1 MELEKLLSSYYEN
14 YDEDGRLT
22 SPHGSIEFLTTLRYV
37 ERYLCPGMRILEIGA
52 GTGRYSH
59 HFARQ
64 GYTVD
69 AVELVEHNIEIFKE
83 NTQPDETITIRQG
96 NALNL
101 SGFADDM
108 YDITLLL
115 GPMYHL
121 FSYEE
126 QTHALNEAL
135 RVTKPGGVLFVAY
148 CMADA
153 CIVQYGFLRGML
165 PNLIEKKLYDPQT
178 GVASSDPTE
187 LFELHTREKIEDLT
201 KNLACSRLHF
211 VGTDMYT
218 NYFRPQIDSM
228 DKSLFGYYVNYHF
241 SICERPDL
249 VGLSN
254 HVLDILQK
262 ANE

>member
-1 MELEKLLSSYYEN
+1 MDLEKLLSSYYEN

-22 SPHGSIEFLTTLRYV
+22 SPHGSIEFLTTIRYI
-37 ERYLCPGMRILEIGA
+37 ERYLRPGMRILEIGA

-64 GYTVD
+64 GYAVD

-83 NTQPDETITIRQG
+83 NTQPDESITIRQG
-96 NALNL
+96 NALDL
-101 SGFADDM
+101 SDFADNT

-121 FSYEE
+121 FTAGE
-126 QTHALNEAL
+126 QLQTLEEAL
-135 RVTKPGGVLFVAY
+135 RVTKSGGIVFVAY

-165 PNLIEKKLYDPQT
+165 PELIEKKLYDPQT
-178 GVASSDPTE
+178 GEASSDPTE
-187 LFELHTREKIEDLT
+187 LFELHTREKIENLTNDLSCT
-201 KNLACSRLHF
+201 RLHF

-228 DKSLFGYYVNYHF
+228 DKTLFGHYVNYHF

-254 HVLDILQK
+254 HVLDVLK
-262 ANE
+262 KTNE